1 MTSSR
6 TWLQSAADF
15 NHCKPLRYA
24 RHFVT
29 KRDFIHR
36 HSLHMAYLK
45 QPTKYISKRSSQQAG
60 EDLFL
65 NSEMPKKI
73 RACPSIN
80 KSTEW
85 HPLVPDYS
93 PPLILT
99 IANRCSFCSLQYD
112 LSPPVGPLGCAE
124 IKAAQYVCNIEEQ
137 LTNQNK
143 MPTFY
148 KRYVDDS
155 LSQYNAR
162 CSSCLHFSLNIEW
175 NPSFH

>member
-1 MTSSR
+1 MEIWCTVFIWRIFFFSDNINLLITKTAS
-6 TWLQSAADF
+6 QPF
-15 NHCKPLRYA
+15 IFPRYA

-29 KRDFIHR
+29 KRDFIRR
-36 HSLHMAYLK
+36 HSLHIAYLK

-124 IKAAQYVCNIEEQ
+124 IKAAQYVFKLWN
-137 LTNQNK
+137 
-143 MPTFY
+143 
-148 KRYVDDS
+148 V
-155 LSQYNAR
+155 
-162 CSSCLHFSLNIEW
+162 FSF
-175 NPSFH
+175 S